1 MKGSMSDQEKNN
13 LETIEFLLDS
23 EDLQAL
29 KGQLPDMHP
38 ADIAEAVE
46 RIGHDDQIRVFSV
59 LDPQLAGEVLAELD
73 GPVLQQVVTDFSE
86 DQLVTVIGS
95 LDSDDAT
102 DIIGYLDED
111 LARRILRAMPWKEFR
126 EVETLLRHDEDTAGG
141 IMALEIV
148 AVEETRTAEQ
158 AMEALRH
165 KSDEVEDVYN
175 IYVIDKLGVLKGVVT
190 LKELVLAD
198 PVARLTDIMD
208 TEPIT
213 VSEDQDQEEVANIF
227 TKYDLVAAPVVNLKG
242 ILVGRIT
249 VDDVLHVVEEEASED
264 MTKMAGITDDE
275 LFEKSVFKLSSV
287 RLPWLV
293 FAFGGQMI
301 AAYILGKF
309 EVTINEIVM
318 AVFFIPLVMAMG
330 GNIGIQSATVLIRG
344 LSIGD
349 IRMRDSG
356 RRILT
361 EGAVGL
367 INGFVISILLA
378 GGVILF
384 TDHDRFGL
392 IVGIALVAVLL
403 NAALLGTLIPLFLKR
418 IGVDPAVATGPF
430 ITTMNDILGLLI
442 YFGIITSASMWIRSL
457 PQ

>member
-1 MKGSMSDQEKNN
+1 MADQEKNSVEIIEML
-13 LETIEFLLDS
+13 LES
-23 EDLQAL
+23 EDLEAL
-29 KGQLPDMHP
+29 KAQLPEMHP

-46 RIGHDDQIRVFSV
+46 RIGHEEQILIFSV
-59 LDPQLAGEVLAELD
+59 LEPDFAAEVLAELD
-73 GPVLQQVVTDFSE
+73 GPVLQQVITDFSE
-86 DQLVTVIGS
+86 DQLVTVIGA

-102 DIIGYLDED
+102 DIIGELDED
-111 LARRILRAMPWKEFR
+111 LARRILAAMPWKEFS

-148 AVEETRTAEQ
+148 AVEETRTAQQ
-158 AMEALRH
+158 AMETLRR

-175 IYVIDKLGVLKGVVT
+175 IYVIDSQGVLKGIVS
-190 LKELVLAD
+190 LKELVLAN
-198 PVARLTDIMD
+198 PNATLAEIMD
-208 TEPIT
+208 PEPIT
-213 VSEDQDQEEVANIF
+213 VSEDQDQEEVANLF
-227 TKYDLVAAPVVNLKG
+227 TKYDLVAAPVVNVKG
-242 ILVGRIT
+242 KLVGRIT

-264 MTKMAGITDDE
+264 IARMAGITDDE
-275 LFEKSVFKLSSV
+275 LQEKSVLKLSSV

-293 FAFGGQMI
+293 FAFCGQMV

-309 EVTINEIVM
+309 EATIHETVM

-344 LSIGD
+344 LSLGD
-349 IRMRDSG
+349 IRMQDSG

-361 EGAVGL
+361 EGAVGFL
-367 INGFVISILLA
+367 NGLVISILLA
-378 GGVILF
+378 GGVVLF
-384 TDHDRFGL
+384 TSHDKFG
-392 IVGIALVAVLL
+392 IVIGIALVAVLL

-442 YFGIITSASMWIRSL
+442 YFGIITLSMV
-457 PQ
+457 

>member
-175 IYVIDKLGVLKGVVT
+175 IYVIDKLGVLKGIVT

>member
-1 MKGSMSDQEKNN
+1 MSDQEKNN

-175 IYVIDKLGVLKGVVT
+175 IYVIDKLGVLKGIVT